1 MIRESFAAFWLSRM
15 AVAALVVYLSSAVR
29 LWRLAPGV
37 KANRVA
43 AMLCATLAV
52 WALQAAASYAADA
65 PAVTVAL
72 ARTMSWSWAV
82 FPALALRLALEL
94 AGETGAVSPARKRAI
109 QCLAY
114 AAALLFSYLVCGPL
128 LRGAVRRAG
137 YWSVDMVPGLG
148 YTAFSAY
155 YLIAN
160 LAGMALV
167 GLSLSRAETRW
178 ERRRLIIIMATHA
191 VALAGGFTTDTVLEA
206 ARIDFP
212 KVGVLWGCAWA
223 FGLIVAMERYD
234 FLSPFTP
241 RERGLLIDR
250 FIERSM
256 DGIAVISD
264 DDRVIY
270 WNEPLAE
277 LTGIPQH
284 QARGANIDDLERRL
298 LPPGTREHALS
309 IAIQAPSQATEPPG
323 GGAKASG
330 LVEFEIRRADG
341 MNRWLQA
348 SAFVVPTSAGRTW
361 AVICRDITE
370 QRRAAE
376 AALERLRRQAHAQK
390 MEALGSLAAGIA
402 HDFNNA
408 LGGIV
413 GAASLIG
420 AKLEGNACGLDIG
433 RELSLIR
440 QSSARAASSV
450 RGLTSFATEAP
461 RRHEALRL
469 DDAIRNVVSFAG
481 HSMGK
486 EVAIAAEE
494 PLPVAVAVGDP
505 ALIEQLLLNLVINAG
520 HAVTFMRSAEE
531 ARGGRVDVS
540 LRLAAWNEGFL
551 AAHPDAARADHW
563 VVSVS
568 DDGVGMDER
577 TLAKAFDPFFTTK
590 DPEQGSGLGLS
601 MVHLIARQ
609 HGGFVTAASEP
620 GRGSTFAAYFPA
632 EPSR

>member
-1 MIRESFAAFWLSRM
+1 MIKESFAAFWLSRM
-15 AVAALVVYLSSAVR
+15 AVAALVVYLSSAAR

-94 AGETGAVSPARKRAI
+94 ASETGAVSPGRKKAI
-109 QCLAY
+109 LCVAY
-114 AAALLFSYLVCGPL
+114 ATALLFSYLVCGPL

-148 YTAFSAY
+148 YSAFSAY
-155 YLIAN
+155 YLVAN
-160 LAGMALV
+160 LAAMGLV
-167 GLSLSRAETRW
+167 GLSLRRAETRW
-178 ERRRLIIIMATHA
+178 ERRRLLIIMVSHA

-206 ARIDFP
+206 AGVDFP
-212 KVGVLWGCAWA
+212 KVGVLWGSVWA

-256 DGIAVISD
+256 DGIAVIGD

-277 LTGIPQH
+277 LTGIAQL
-284 QARGANIDDLERRL
+284 QARGTNIDDLERRL
-298 LPPGTREHALS
+298 LPPRTREHALRN
-309 IAIQAPSQATEPPG
+309 AIQARSQGSEPREGSAP
-323 GGAKASG
+323 ASG
-330 LVEFEIRRADG
+330 LVDFEIRRADG

-348 SAFVVPTSAGRTW
+348 SAFVVPTSAGQTW
-361 AVICRDITE
+361 AIICRDVTE
-370 QRRAAE
+370 QRRSAE

-413 GAASLIG
+413 GAVSLIG
-420 AKLEGNACGLDIG
+420 AKLEGNARGLDIG
-433 RELSLIR
+433 RELGLIR

-450 RGLTSFATEAP
+450 RGLMSFATEAP
-461 RRHEALRL
+461 RRQEALRL
-469 DDAIRNVVSFAG
+469 DEAIRNVVAFAG
-481 HSMGK
+481 HSMGR
-486 EVAIAAEE
+486 EVIVEARE
-494 PLPVAVAVGDP
+494 PLPLAVTMGDP

-520 HAVTFMRSAEE
+520 HAVTIMRSAEQGK
-531 ARGGRVDVS
+531 GGRVDVE
-540 LRLAAWNEGFL
+540 LRLAAWDDGFQ

-568 DDGVGMDER
+568 DDGVGMDEK

-590 DPEQGSGLGLS
+590 GPEQGSGLGLS
-601 MVHLIARQ
+601 MVHLIAKQ
-609 HGGFVTAASEP
+609 HGGFVTAISEP
-620 GRGSTFAAYFPA
+620 GRGSAFSAYFPA